1 MTIPEQATE
10 PRKVSDA
17 DIELL
22 AREFRG
28 PLLRRDDPGYDAA
41 REIWNAMH
49 DRRPALIAQCTG
61 VADAVAIV
69 NFARD
74 GGWLP
79 SVRGGGH
86 GAPGYAVGDGDIM
99 IDVRHM
105 KGVRVDAGRRTARVG
120 AGATW
125 SDFDRAAQLFGLAVP
140 GGTVSTTGV
149 AGLTL
154 GGGYGWLTRKHGLT
168 LDSLLSVDLVTA
180 DGSAITVSK
189 DQDPELF
196 WAIRGGGG
204 NFGVVTSFEFQLHDV
219 GPTVLGGTLA
229 WPIDQAHD
237 VLRTYRDFGIE
248 TPENLGLSAYIMHAP
263 AVAPFPAELWDQ
275 PALVMV
281 VCFNGPTEEGEALLR
296 PLRAAGHPALDLIGP
311 ISYTDQQQVLEGTG
325 AAQFGHRSHWKSG
338 YIRNLTDAAIDE
350 FVEQAGRSTSKL
362 TIAELS
368 TIDGAANRVDP
379 KETSCAKRGGR
390 WNHVQITCWDD
401 PREDDEQVAYARSV
415 FGAMAAHYDGGVYVN
430 FLDVVDQGTIPQAYD
445 EGAWSRLRAAKRRVD
460 PTNLF
465 RRNQNIPPAETD
477 GSA

>member
-1 MTIPEQATE
+1 MTTTEQATE

-17 DIELL
+17 DVELL

-41 REIWNAMH
+41 RVIWNAMH

-69 NFARD
+69 KFARD
-74 GGWLP
+74 GGWHP

-86 GAPGYAVGDGDIM
+86 GAPGYAVCDGDIM
-99 IDVRHM
+99 IDMCRM
-105 KGVRVDAGRRTARVG
+105 KGVRVDARRRTARVG

-125 SDFDRAAQLFGLAVP
+125 GDFDREAQLFGLAVP

-189 DQDPELF
+189 ESDPELF
-196 WAIRGGGG
+196 WAIRGGGA
-204 NFGVVTSFEFQLHDV
+204 NFGVVTSFEFGLHDV

-229 WPIDQAHD
+229 WPFDQAHE

-248 TPENLGLSAYIMHAP
+248 TPEELGLSAYLMHAP
-263 AVAPFPAELWDQ
+263 AFAPFPAELWDQ
-275 PALVMV
+275 PALLMV
-281 VCFNGPTEEGEALLR
+281 VCFNGPIEEGEALLR
-296 PLRAAGHPALDLIGP
+296 PLRAAGRPALDMIGP

-338 YIRNLTDAAIDE
+338 YIKNLTDAAIDE
-350 FVEQAGRSTSKL
+350 FVEQAGRATSKL

-379 KETSCAKRGGR
+379 SEASCAKRGGR

-401 PREDDEQVAYARSV
+401 PREDAERVAYARSV
-415 FGAMAAHYDGGVYVN
+415 AGAMAAHYDGGVYVN
-430 FLDVVDQGTIPQAYD
+430 FLDVVDQGQIPEAYE

-460 PTNLF
+460 PTNMF
-465 RRNQNIPPAETD
+465 RRNQNIPPADTD
-477 GSA
+477 GLA